1 MPMRIET
8 FRYTERLG
16 AVLHRDVQKIIELDS
31 GMDTQENEEARGVCK
46 VSEATIH
53 EMQKKMVIVI
63 PTKNEKIRLFENC
76 ISGVPHEC
84 LKIIVSN
91 SDTQPIN
98 RFELE
103 KETLQQFC
111 EFSKRRA
118 IIVHQKDPIISRAL
132 QEAGYNDLLNEDGIV
147 RDGKA
152 EGMIIGILL
161 TKLFSKEYLGFIDA
175 DNYFPGTVLEYARA
189 YASGLYMAKYEQCMV
204 RIIWRYKPKIYE
216 QGLYFKRWGRVSE
229 ITNRCLNSLI
239 SFVSGFETD
248 VIKTGNAGE
257 HAMALSLAEAIPYA
271 SGYAIEPQELL
282 SLFEEYGDIPHHAGN
297 HINGFKGIE
306 ILQIET
312 RNPHLH
318 ENKGQEHINKML
330 LASLGSIYHSDV
342 CPEETKNLI
351 LEELHR
357 QGLLKLGDEPPRPKL
372 ITAPK
377 NINFEKFAEIVGE
390 NLDKFIIK

>member
-1 MPMRIET
+1 MRIET

-16 AVLHRDVQKIIELDS
+16 AVLLRDVQKVIELDS
-31 GMDTQENEEARGVCK
+31 GLEDTESEEARGVLK
-46 VSEATIH
+46 VSESTIH
-53 EMQKKMVIVI
+53 EMQRQMVIVI
-63 PTKNEKIRLFENC
+63 PTKNEKLRLFENC
-76 ISGVPHEC
+76 ISGIPHEC

-91 SDTQPIN
+91 SDTRPIN

-132 QEAGYNDLLNEDGIV
+132 QEAGYDDLLDQEGMV

-161 TKLFSKEYLGFIDA
+161 TKFFNKDFIGFIDA

-189 YASGLYMAKYEQCMV
+189 YAAGLNIAKYEQCMV
-204 RIIWRYKPKIYE
+204 RILWRYKPKIHE

-257 HAMALSLAEAIPYA
+257 HAMSLSLAESIPYA

-282 SLFEEYGDIPHHAGN
+282 SLFEEYGDIPHLGN
-297 HINGFKGIE
+297 HKNGFKGIE

-318 ENKGQEHINKML
+318 ENKGQEHINNML
-330 LASLGSIYHSDV
+330 LASLGSIYHSEV

-351 LEELHR
+351 LEELQR

-372 ITAPK
+372 IRAPK
-377 NINFEKFAEIVGE
+377 EINFERFKEIVGE
-390 NLDKFIIK
+390 NIERYIIK

>member
-1 MPMRIET
+1 MRIET

-16 AVLHRDVQKIIELDS
+16 AVLLRDVQKIIELDS
-31 GMDTQENEEARGVCK
+31 GMDSEQEEEARGVYK
-46 VSEATIH
+46 INEGAIH
-53 EMQKKMVIVI
+53 EIQKDMVIVI
-63 PTKNEKIRLFENC
+63 PTKNEKLKLFENC

-84 LKIIVSN
+84 LKIVISN
-91 SDTQPIN
+91 SDITPLN

-111 EFSKRRA
+111 DFTRRRA
-118 IIVHQKDPIISRAL
+118 IIIHQKDPIISQAL
-132 QEAGYNDLLNEDGIV
+132 QEAGYTDLLDENGIV

-161 TKLFSKEYLGFIDA
+161 TKFFGKRYIGFIDA

-189 YASGLYMAKYEQCMV
+189 YAAGLHLSKYEQCMV
-204 RIIWRYKPKIYE
+204 RILWRYKPKIHE

-229 ITNRCLNSLI
+229 ITNRCLNSLL

-257 HAMALSLAEAIPYA
+257 HAMAISLAESIPYA

-282 SLFEEYGDIPHHAGN
+282 SLFEEYGDIPHLGN
-297 HINGFKGIE
+297 HREGFKGIE
-306 ILQIET
+306 ILQLET

-330 LASLGSIYHSDV
+330 LSSLGAIYHSEV

-351 LEELHR
+351 LEELNR
-357 QGLLKLGDEPPRPKL
+357 QGLLKLGDEPPKPKL
-372 ITAPK
+372 IRAPK
-377 NINFEKFAEIVGE
+377 EIEFEPFANIVGE
-390 NLDKFIIK
+390 NLDKFIVK

>member
-1 MPMRIET
+1 MRIET
-8 FRYTERLG
+8 FRYTERMG
-16 AVLHRDVQKIIELDS
+16 AVLLRDIQKIIELDS
-31 GMDTQENEEARGVCK
+31 GLEMEEEGEARGVLK
-46 VSEATIH
+46 VSERTIY
-53 EMQKKMVIVI
+53 EMQRKMAIII

-91 SDTQPIN
+91 SDVRPIN

-111 EFSKRRA
+111 EFAKRRA
-118 IIVHQKDPIISRAL
+118 IIVHQKNPIIARAL
-132 QEAGYNDLLNEDGIV
+132 QEAGYTDLLDDNGNI

-161 TKLFSKEYLGFIDA
+161 TKFFGKEYLGFIDA

-189 YASGLYMAKYEQCMV
+189 YAAGLYMAKYAYCMV
-204 RIIWRYKPKIYE
+204 RILWRYKPKIHE

-257 HAMALSLAEAIPYA
+257 HAMTLSLAESIPYA

-282 SLFEEYGDIPHHAGN
+282 SLFEEYGDIPYPIDEHQN
-297 HINGFKGIE
+297 NIKGIE

-318 ENKGQEHINKML
+318 ENKGQEHINQML
-330 LASLGSIYHSDV
+330 LSSLGSIYHSEV

-351 LEELHR
+351 LEELQR

-372 ITAPK
+372 IRAPK
-377 NINFEKFAEIVGE
+377 DMNFDRFKEIVGE
-390 NLDKFIIK
+390 HIEEFIIQ

>member
-1 MPMRIET
+1 MRLET

-16 AVLHRDVQKIIELDS
+16 AVLLRDIQKIIELDS
-31 GMDTQENEEARGVCK
+31 GLDDNEEEEARGVLK
-46 VSEATIH
+46 INETTIH
-53 EMQKKMVIVI
+53 EMQRDMVIVI
-63 PTKNEKIRLFENC
+63 PTKNEKLRLFENC
-76 ISGVPHEC
+76 ISGIPHEC
-84 LKIIVSN
+84 LKIVVSN
-91 SDTQPIN
+91 SDIRPVN

-118 IIVHQKDPIISRAL
+118 IIVHQRNPVISRAL
-132 QEAGYNDLLNEDGIV
+132 QEAGYDDLLDENGVV

-161 TKLFSKEYLGFIDA
+161 TKFFNKKYLGFIDA

-189 YASGLYMAKYEQCMV
+189 YAAGLYMAKYEQCMV
-204 RIIWRYKPKIYE
+204 RILWRYKPKIHE

-257 HAMALSLAEAIPYA
+257 HAMTLSLAESIPYA

-282 SLFEEYGDIPHHAGN
+282 SLFEEYGDIPVLGN
-297 HINGFKGIE
+297 QKNGFRGIE

-330 LASLGSIYHSDV
+330 LSSLGSIYHSEV

-372 ITAPK
+372 IKAPSE
-377 NINFEKFAEIVGE
+377 INFEKFAEIVGE
-390 NLDKFIIK
+390 NIETFIIRNL

>member
-1 MPMRIET
+1 MRIEG

-16 AVLHRDVQKIIELDS
+16 AVLLRDVQKIIELDS
-31 GMDTQENEEARGVCK
+31 GMDSDQEEEARGVYK
-46 VSEATIH
+46 INESIIH
-53 EMQKKMVIVI
+53 DIQKEMVIVI
-63 PTKNEKIRLFENC
+63 PTKNEKLKLFENC
-76 ISGVPHEC
+76 ISGVPNAC
-84 LKIIVSN
+84 LKIIISN
-91 SDTQPIN
+91 SDITPLN

-111 EFSKRRA
+111 DFTRRRA
-118 IIVHQKDPIISRAL
+118 IIIHQKDPIISRAL
-132 QEAGYNDLLNEDGIV
+132 QEAGYTDILDEEGIV

-152 EGMIIGILL
+152 EGMVIGILL
-161 TKLFSKEYLGFIDA
+161 TKFLGKKYIGFIDA

-189 YASGLYMAKYEQCMV
+189 YAAGFYLSKYEQCMV
-204 RIIWRYKPKIYE
+204 RILWRYKPKIHE

-257 HAMALSLAEAIPYA
+257 HAMAISLAESIPYA

-282 SLFEEYGDIPHHAGN
+282 SLFEEYGDIPHLGN
-297 HINGFKGIE
+297 HRDGFKGIE

-318 ENKGQEHINKML
+318 ENKGQEHINQML
-330 LASLGSIYHSDV
+330 LASLGAIYHSDV
-342 CPEETKNLI
+342 CCEETKNLI
-351 LEELHR
+351 LEELNR
-357 QGLLKLGDEPPRPKL
+357 QGLLRLGEEPPRPKL
-372 ITAPK
+372 IKAPK
-377 NINFEKFAEIVGE
+377 EIDFEAFANIVGE
-390 NLDKFIIK
+390 NLDKYIVQ

>member
-1 MPMRIET
+1 MRIET

-16 AVLHRDVQKIIELDS
+16 AVLLRDVQKIIELDS
-31 GMDTQENEEARGVCK
+31 GYDSEQEEEARGVYK
-46 VSEATIH
+46 VNESAIH
-53 EMQKKMVIVI
+53 AIQKEMVIVI
-63 PTKNEKIRLFENC
+63 PTKNEKLKLFENC

-84 LKIIVSN
+84 LKIVVSN
-91 SDTQPIN
+91 SDITPLN

-111 EFSKRRA
+111 DFTRRRA
-118 IIVHQKDPIISRAL
+118 IIVHQKDPIVT
-132 QEAGYNDLLNEDGIV
+132 EAFQACGYTDLLDENGFV

-161 TKLFSKEYLGFIDA
+161 AKFFGKKYIGFIDA

-189 YASGLYMAKYEQCMV
+189 YAAGLHLAKYEQCMV
-204 RIIWRYKPKIYE
+204 RILWRYKPKIHE

-229 ITNRCLNSLI
+229 ITNRCLNSLL

-257 HAMALSLAEAIPYA
+257 HAMALSLAESIPYA

-282 SLFEEYGDIPHHAGN
+282 SLFEEYGDIPHLGN
-297 HINGFKGIE
+297 HREGFKGIE
-306 ILQIET
+306 ILQLET

-330 LASLGSIYHSDV
+330 LASLGAIYHSEV

-351 LEELHR
+351 LEELNR
-357 QGLLKLGDEPPRPKL
+357 QGLLKLGDEPPKPKL
-372 ITAPK
+372 IRAPK
-377 NINFEKFAEIVGE
+377 EIDFETFKNVIGE
-390 NLDKFIIK
+390 HIDKFLVK

>member
-1 MPMRIET
+1 MRIET
-8 FRYTERLG
+8 FRYTERMG
-16 AVLHRDVQKIIELDS
+16 AVLLRDIQKIIELDS
-31 GMDTQENEEARGVCK
+31 GLETHDETEARGVLK
-46 VSEATIH
+46 VSERTIY
-53 EMQKKMVIVI
+53 EMQRNMSIII

-84 LKIIVSN
+84 LKIVVSN
-91 SDTQPIN
+91 SDTRPIN

-111 EFSKRRA
+111 EFAKRRA
-118 IIVHQKDPIISRAL
+118 IIVHQKDPVITRAL
-132 QEAGYNDLLNEDGIV
+132 QECGYDDLLDEDGNV

-161 TKLFSKEYLGFIDA
+161 TKFFEKEYLGFIDA

-189 YASGLYMAKYEQCMV
+189 YAAGLYMAKYPYCMV
-204 RIIWRYKPKIYE
+204 RILWRYKPKIHE

-257 HAMALSLAEAIPYA
+257 HAMTLSLAETIPYA

-282 SLFEEYGDIPHHAGN
+282 SLFEEYGDIPYPADEHQN
-297 HINGFKGIE
+297 SIKGIE

-318 ENKGQEHINKML
+318 ENKGQEHINQML
-330 LASLGSIYHSDV
+330 LSSLGSIYHSEV

-351 LEELHR
+351 LEELQR

-372 ITAPK
+372 IRSPK
-377 NINFEKFAEIVGE
+377 HIDFDRFKDIVGE
-390 NLDKFIIK
+390 HIEQFIIQ